1 MFLVAVYGQKLKEK
15 YQGEATVFGEKFHR
29 RKARHNGPE
38 KPIYEG
44 K

>member
-1 MFLVAVYGQKLKEK
+1 MKIKGK

-29 RKARHNGPE
+29 RKTRHNGPE